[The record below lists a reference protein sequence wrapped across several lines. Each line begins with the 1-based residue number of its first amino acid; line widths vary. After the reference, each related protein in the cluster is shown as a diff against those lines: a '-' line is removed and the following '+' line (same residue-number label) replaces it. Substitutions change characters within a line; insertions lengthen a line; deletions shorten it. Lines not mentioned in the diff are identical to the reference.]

1 MSFCCDEI
9 LTEKL
14 QRRKKLEL
22 KKPLYEFRL
31 KDALGVNLIACK
43 GELMPEG
50 TTISIQ
56 FLHL

>member
-14 QRRKKLEL
+14 QRKKVGTE
-22 KKPLYEFRL
+22 KPLYEFRL